1 MKKWTYLVAAGMLL
15 GATPVFTGC
24 IDNDE
29 PEGITVL
36 RGAKAELLSAKA
48 AVEAAKVAQVQ
59 AEAALTQAGVK
70 VKEAEAIKIQA
81 EAKKIEAEAKIAEAE
96 AALFNAQTESEKATL
111 QGIIDANKRA
121 QQEWE
126 EKAAVRAAE
135 AEAAIKQAEYKTLEA
150 KVKYQQALVNLQ
162 SAQQRVL
169 SSYITKLE
177 TATSSYFDA
186 LDDLRIAQRAVN
198 KQTAVIEENEA
209 SKALLTRSL
218 QKDVTLKEGALKG
231 YQDAQKIAEDELT
244 FAQGLKQADL
254 ITKRKEIEGKA
265 QTVVKEMSDLIV
277 EAGETVAGFYTSGRF
292 ETIKGLL
299 KEYND
304 ALVAPQTIAAVEFD
318 FGDGAGYPYSA
329 QRGKISL
336 PESEYS
342 YAETDNYI
350 NQLATL
356 EYYLEEFK
364 SWTRD
369 ENDNA
374 WTQERIISLEGQLAE
389 LEKDIATAKKSWQE
403 AVSAYNTNKYNTSDM
418 TKISGYDKVVTEITA
433 FNNAAKA
440 LNKALEEK
448 VKLERKKVADKKIQE
463 DALTQ
468 GIKDEG
474 TAKKAAEDVYEA
486 AMKKVAETYTAK
498 KASLKTTWENA
509 VKETATKKAA
519 YDKALKESTD
529 VAVITAAK
537 NAYETAQ
544 KADQEALKAYNDYT
558 QLVEEQAILKTR
570 DDARLAAEA
579 AKAKADKEA
588 KDAYDKLWSTNGTD
602 TANLKTAEDNVKKA
616 ENTMDTAEA
625 NLKTA
630 STDYNNNL
638 SEYSGNSQ
646 ATPIELS
653 DITTLAK
660 GTFNSKDGY
669 NVRKTDLTASKLIV
683 LDKDAL
689 IYVIKVR
696 SEELFGTSIWL
707 TNAYGDFEARLK
719 ELTDKEITDIIN
731 TTMDEMAENNGYVNL
746 YTYNRLCH
754 NYGLAG
760 DRLAINETIRIAKSW
775 LNNGKLIQSKIDQT
789 QKAINDLTSAYEA
802 NIEATEA
809 KWDAFEVAHET
820 MLSDIAAAIEP
831 IEKKAE
837 EIKPLLIVY
846 YSIVEAIE
854 GYKLAG
860 EDMRDEEE
868 IKEYIS
874 KCEFIVETCKVT
886 VYDAETALEWA
897 KDRLAKWNSD
907 DLNRL
912 EVLQNALE
920 EAQAKVDRKKKELD
934 SAQETLDAMLAKLSA
949 E

>member
-96 AALFNAQTESEKATL
+96 AAWYNAQTESEKARL
-111 QGIIDANKRA
+111 QGIIDENKRV

-126 EKAAVRAAE
+126 ENAAVRAAE
-135 AEAAIKQAEYKTLEA
+135 AEAAIKEAEYKALEA
-150 KVKYQQALVNLQ
+150 KAQYQQALVFLQ

-318 FGDGAGYPYSA
+318 FGDGAGYPYTA

-374 WTQERIISLEGQLAE
+374 WTQERIVSLKGQLAE

-433 FNNAAKA
+433 FNKAADA
-440 LNKALEEK
+440 LNKALTEK
-448 VKLERKKVADKKIQE
+448 VKLERKQITDEKTRQ
-463 DALTQ
+463 DALAQ
-468 GIKDEG
+468 NIKDEE
-474 TAKKAAEDVYEA
+474 TAKKAAEDVYNA
-486 AMKKVAETYTAK
+486 AMKKVTETYTAK

-558 QLVEEQAILKTR
+558 QLVEEQAISKTR

-616 ENTMDTAEA
+616 ENTMNTAEN

-630 STDYNNNL
+630 STAYNNNL
-638 SEYSGNSQ
+638 SEYTEISQ

-669 NVRKTDLTASKLIV
+669 EVRKTDLTASKLIV

-689 IYVIKVR
+689 KYVIMVR
-696 SEELFGTSIWL
+696 SEKLFGTDIW
-707 TNAYGDFEARLK
+707 TNAYGDFDARLK

-746 YTYNRLCH
+746 YTYNRLCS

-775 LNNGKLIQSKIDQT
+775 LNNGKLIQSKIDQA

-802 NIEATEA
+802 NIKATEA

-874 KCEFIVETCKVT
+874 DCEFIVETCKVT

-934 SAQETLDAMLAKLSA
+934 SAQETLDAMLANLSA